1 MLLVQSVQQIARG
14 VKQNRLSRRCVFNL
28 QSCALGVASSGGIRN
43 RNAGKI
49 ASSSNPLVQR

>member
-14 VKQNRLSRRCVFNL
+14 VKQDRLSRKCVFSL

-43 RNAGKI
+43 RNAEKF